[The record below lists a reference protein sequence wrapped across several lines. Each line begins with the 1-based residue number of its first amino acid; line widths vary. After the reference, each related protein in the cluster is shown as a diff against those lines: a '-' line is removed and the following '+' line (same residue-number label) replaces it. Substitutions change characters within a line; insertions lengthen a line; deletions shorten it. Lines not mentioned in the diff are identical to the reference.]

1 MDPFTKPRCQ
11 DMVSIPAPRDANYL
25 LWGDQQYPLEAGLS
39 PREAYFEL
47 DAAGVCDIRGLTQQ
61 GQAVPVATPLATT
74 EPVPMAEPVAAV
86 AEPASLPWSFLAVLA
101 AVVAMVAGSIA
112 TERRRRATDSTPKPK
127 NPYAGGLN
135 DEH

>member
-1 MDPFTKPRCQ
+1 MDPLTKPRCQ

-61 GQAVPVATPLATT
+61 GQALPVAEPIVTT
-74 EPVPMAEPVAAV
+74 EPIPIAEPVAAV
-86 AEPASLPWSFLAVLA
+86 TEPAGPPWLFLAVLA
-101 AVVAMVAGSIA
+101 AVIAMVTGSVVM
-112 TERRRRATDSTPKPK
+112 ERRRRATDPTPKPE
-127 NPYAGGLN
+127 NPYSRGIN
-135 DEH
+135 

>member
-1 MDPFTKPRCQ
+1 
-11 DMVSIPAPRDANYL
+11 MVSTPAPRDSNFL

-39 PREAYFEL
+39 LREAYFEL

-61 GQAVPVATPLATT
+61 GQAIPVDQSLATT

-86 AEPASLPWSFLAVLA
+86 AEPASLPWLFIAVLA
-101 AVVAMVAGSIA
+101 AVAAMVAGSVVM
-112 TERRRRATDSTPKPK
+112 ERRRRATDPTPKPE

>member
-1 MDPFTKPRCQ
+1 MDPLTKLRCQ
-11 DMVSIPAPRDANYL
+11 DMVSTPAPRDSNFL

-39 PREAYFEL
+39 LREAYFEL

-61 GQAVPVATPLATT
+61 GQAIPVDQSLATT
-74 EPVPMAEPVAAV
+74 ELVPMTEPVAAV

-101 AVVAMVAGSIA
+101 AVAAMVAGSVVM
-112 TERRRRATDSTPKPK
+112 ERRRRATDPTPKPE

>member
-1 MDPFTKPRCQ
+1 MDPLTKPRCQ
-11 DMVSIPAPRDANYL
+11 DMVSTPAPRDSNFL

-39 PREAYFEL
+39 LREAYFEL

-61 GQAVPVATPLATT
+61 GQAIPVDQSLATT
-74 EPVPMAEPVAAV
+74 ELVPMTEPVAAV

-101 AVVAMVAGSIA
+101 AVAAMVAGSMA
-112 TERRRRATDSTPKPK
+112 QARRRRATDPTPKPE

>member
-1 MDPFTKPRCQ
+1 MDPLTKPRCQ
-11 DMVSIPAPRDANYL
+11 DLVSIPAPRDANYL

-39 PREAYFEL
+39 LRESWFEL

-61 GQAVPVATPLATT
+61 GQAIPVDQSLATT
-74 EPVPMAEPVAAV
+74 EPVPMTEPVAAV

-101 AVVAMVAGSIA
+101 AVAAMVAGSMA
-112 TERRRRATDSTPKPK
+112 QARRRRATDSTPKPE

>member
-1 MDPFTKPRCQ
+1 MDPLTKPRCQ

-25 LWGDQQYPLEAGLS
+25 LWGTQEYPLEASLS
-39 PREAYFEL
+39 LRESWFEL

-61 GQAVPVATPLATT
+61 GQAIPVDQSLATT

-101 AVVAMVAGSIA
+101 AVAAMVAGSMA
-112 TERRRRATDSTPKPK
+112 QARRRRATDTTAKPE

>member
-1 MDPFTKPRCQ
+1 
-11 DMVSIPAPRDANYL
+11 MVSIPAPRDANYL
-25 LWGDQQYPLEAGLS
+25 LWGTQEYPLEASLS
-39 PREAYFEL
+39 LRESWFEL

-61 GQAVPVATPLATT
+61 GQAIPVDQSLVAANPVPV
-74 EPVPMAEPVAAV
+74 AEPVAAV

-101 AVVAMVAGSIA
+101 AVAAMVAGSMA
-112 TERRRRATDSTPKPK
+112 QARRRRATDTTAKPE

>member
-1 MDPFTKPRCQ
+1 MDPLTKPRCQ
-11 DMVSIPAPRDANYL
+11 DMVSIPAPRDSNFL
-25 LWGDQQYPLEAGLS
+25 LWGTQEYPLEASLS
-39 PREAYFEL
+39 LRESWFEL
-47 DAAGVCDIRGLTQQ
+47 DAAGVCDIRGLTQH
-61 GQAVPVATPLATT
+61 GQAIPVDQSLATT

-101 AVVAMVAGSIA
+101 AVVAMVAGSMA
-112 TERRRRATDSTPKPK
+112 QARRRRATDSTPKPE

>member
-1 MDPFTKPRCQ
+1 MDPLTKLRCQ
-11 DMVSIPAPRDANYL
+11 DMVSTPATRDSNFL

-39 PREAYFEL
+39 LREAYFEL

-74 EPVPMAEPVAAV
+74 EPIPMAEPVAAV
-86 AEPASLPWSFLAVLA
+86 AEPAGPPWSFLAVLA
-101 AVVAMVAGSIA
+101 AVAAMVAGSMA
-112 TERRRRATDSTPKPK
+112 QARRRRATDSTPKPE
-127 NPYAGGLN
+127 NPYAEGLN

>member
-1 MDPFTKPRCQ
+1 MDPLTNPRCQ
-11 DMVSIPAPRDANYL
+11 DLVSTPAPRDSNFL

-39 PREAYFEL
+39 LREAYFEL

-61 GQAVPVATPLATT
+61 GQAIPVDQSLVATNPVPV
-74 EPVPMAEPVAAV
+74 AEPVAAV
-86 AEPASLPWSFLAVLA
+86 AEPAGPPWLFVAVLA
-101 AVVAMVAGSIA
+101 AVAAMVAGSMA
-112 TERRRRATDSTPKPK
+112 QARRRRATDSTPKPK

>member
-1 MDPFTKPRCQ
+1 
-11 DMVSIPAPRDANYL
+11 MVSIPAPRDANYL
-25 LWGDQQYPLEAGLS
+25 LWGTQEYPLEASLS
-39 PREAYFEL
+39 LRESWFEL

-61 GQAVPVATPLATT
+61 GQAIPVDQSLATT

-101 AVVAMVAGSIA
+101 AVAAMVAGSMA
-112 TERRRRATDSTPKPK
+112 QARRRRATDTTAKPE

>member
-1 MDPFTKPRCQ
+1 MDPLTKLRCQ

-39 PREAYFEL
+39 LREAYFEL

-61 GQAVPVATPLATT
+61 GQAIPVDQSLATT

-86 AEPASLPWSFLAVLA
+86 AEPASPPWSFLAVLA
-101 AVVAMVAGSIA
+101 AVAAMVAGSMA
-112 TERRRRATDSTPKPK
+112 QARRRRATDSTPKPE
-127 NPYAGGLN
+127 NPYAGGL
-135 DEH
+135 DQ

>member
-1 MDPFTKPRCQ
+1 MDPLTKPRCQ
-11 DMVSIPAPRDANYL
+11 DMVSTPAPRDSNFL

-39 PREAYFEL
+39 LREAYFEL

-61 GQAVPVATPLATT
+61 GQAIPVDQSLATT
-74 EPVPMAEPVAAV
+74 ELVPMTEPVAAV

-101 AVVAMVAGSIA
+101 TVAAMAAGSMA
-112 TERRRRATDSTPKPK
+112 QARRRRATDSTPKPE

>member
-1 MDPFTKPRCQ
+1 MDPLTKPRCQ

-25 LWGDQQYPLEAGLS
+25 LWGTQEYPLEASLS
-39 PREAYFEL
+39 LRESWFEL

-61 GQAVPVATPLATT
+61 GQAIPVDQSLATT
-74 EPVPMAEPVAAV
+74 EPVPMTEPVAAV

-101 AVVAMVAGSIA
+101 AVVAMVAGSMA
-112 TERRRRATDSTPKPK
+112 QARRRRATDSTPKPE

>member
-1 MDPFTKPRCQ
+1 MDPLTKPRCQ
-11 DMVSIPAPRDANYL
+11 DLVSTPAPRDANYL
-25 LWGDQQYPLEAGLS
+25 LWGPQEYPLEAGLS
-39 PREAYFEL
+39 LREAYFEL

-61 GQAVPVATPLATT
+61 GQAIPVDQSLATT

-101 AVVAMVAGSIA
+101 AVAAMAAGSMA
-112 TERRRRATDSTPKPK
+112 QARRRRATDSTAKPE

>member
-1 MDPFTKPRCQ
+1 MDPLTKLRCQ
-11 DMVSIPAPRDANYL
+11 DMVSTPAPRDSNFL

-39 PREAYFEL
+39 LRESYFEL

-61 GQAVPVATPLATT
+61 GQAIPVDQSLATT

-101 AVVAMVAGSIA
+101 AVVAMVAGSVVM
-112 TERRRRATDSTPKPK
+112 ERRRRASDSTAKPE
-127 NPYAGGLN
+127 NPYAEGLN